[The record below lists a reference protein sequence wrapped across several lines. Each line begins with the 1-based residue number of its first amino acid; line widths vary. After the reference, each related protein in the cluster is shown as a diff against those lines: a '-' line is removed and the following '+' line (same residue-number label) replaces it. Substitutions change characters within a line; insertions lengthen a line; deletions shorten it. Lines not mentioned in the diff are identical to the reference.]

1 LIPTYEVV
9 VSPDAMRDLS
19 EIHDYISADNVRA
32 ANKMIARILGSFTTA
47 ATFPEIGRRVRVYA
61 RARRLVVGKYL
72 VYYATDPV
80 EERVTILRVL
90 DGRRDDIPR

>member
-1 LIPTYEVV
+1 MQTYEVI
-9 VSPDAMRDLS
+9 VSTDAMRDLS
-19 EIHDYISADNVRA
+19 EIHDYISDKNPRA

-47 ATFPEIGRRVRVYA
+47 ATFPEIGRRVRAYA